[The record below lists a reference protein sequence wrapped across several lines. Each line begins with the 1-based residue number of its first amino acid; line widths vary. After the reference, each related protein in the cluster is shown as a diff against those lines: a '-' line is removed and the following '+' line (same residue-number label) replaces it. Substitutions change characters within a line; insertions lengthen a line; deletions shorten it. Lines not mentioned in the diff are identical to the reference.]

1 MAEFY
6 MSLPAE
12 SIAQQVADLLNDHNK
27 LTKKHSVFSILGSP
41 AKYFLEIAGDK
52 VVGCSATV
60 KEGTQL
66 TRQFHL
72 CVHPKF
78 RRQGIAK
85 KLKQMSLNSVET
97 PFVYVTIRDDNKPS
111 LNLNYSFG
119 FVFVNKI
126 WAANHYV
133 ITLGRAT
140 RV

>member
-12 SIAQQVADLLNDHNK
+12 SIAQQVANLLNDHNK
-27 LTKKHSVFSILGSP
+27 LVKKHSVYSILNSP
-41 AKYFLEIAGDK
+41 AKYFLEIAGDE
-52 VVGCSATV
+52 VVGCSAIV
-60 KEGTQL
+60 KEGQQL

-78 RRQGIAK
+78 RRQGIAR
-85 KLKQMSLNSVET
+85 KLKQMSLSSAET
-97 PFVYVTIRDDNKPS
+97 PFVYVTIRDDNQPS

-126 WAANHYV
+126 WARDHYV

-140 RV
+140 CV

>member
-27 LTKKHSVFSILGSP
+27 LTKKHSVYSILNNP

-52 VVGCSATV
+52 VVGCSAII
-60 KEGTQL
+60 KEGPQL

-78 RRQGIAK
+78 RRQGIAR
-85 KLKQMSLNSVET
+85 KLKQISLNSAET
-97 PFVYVTIRDDNKPS
+97 PFVYVTIRDDNLPS
-111 LNLNYSFG
+111 LALNYSFD

-126 WAANHYV
+126 WASDHHV
-133 ITLGRAT
+133 ITLGRAA